1 MTNGVDDR
9 AGNDFIGLVQVS
21 LTKGDAV
28 PTYLYDADRS
38 KYEDIYD
45 FTEDTYDLTALNPT
59 GVIYEAHLGALT
71 PSWGYFYGTNKAIR
85 EKCAV
90 TVSVKEGS
98 AFYLDFAFRPDRL
111 KMFAGMDYDVKLLFS
126 SDMVNWTDVTSK
138 YVTYAPSFGDLNTSR
153 RFEIDAL
160 PSGVK
165 YVKVEYPHDHD
176 MRGDMTAYGTVT
188 DLLGNDNCG
197 IKRIY
202 FTADDHTNFEHE
214 IQHGYYIEEFGDD
227 FPENVTE
234 DVAKVFGFYDYT
246 KNAFKI
252 HDYTD
257 SEANDGRVAIK
268 ENYLY
273 NKEKIDNPYIVYNV
287 VPGTEFYMKVAT
299 SSGPSRLSIMPTA
312 RMKLFA
318 SETGEDGTWKEITKY
333 FYSDVANNSMTQYYV
348 NNVGE
353 KTNFIK
359 IVYPNDGDLVAQGKA
374 EGTSGADFFTLKE
387 VKATLVNYDPTWEET
402 FEKVDFSKP
411 DTDNNV
417 DNNNVVVNAFNWLWV
432 IIPAAAVLVLA
443 AAAVVIFIIIK
454 KKKTTNQ

>member
-1 MTNGVDDR
+1 
-9 AGNDFIGLVQVS
+9 
-21 LTKGDAV
+21 
-28 PTYLYDADRS
+28 
-38 KYEDIYD
+38 
-45 FTEDTYDLTALNPT
+45 
-59 GVIYEAHLGALT
+59 
-71 PSWGYFYGTNKAIR
+71 
-85 EKCAV
+85 
-90 TVSVKEGS
+90 
-98 AFYLDFAFRPDRL
+98 
-111 KMFAGMDYDVKLLFS
+111 
-126 SDMVNWTDVTSK
+126 
-138 YVTYAPSFGDLNTSR
+138 
-153 RFEIDAL
+153 
-160 PSGVK
+160 
-165 YVKVEYPHDHD
+165 
-176 MRGDMTAYGTVT
+176 
-188 DLLGNDNCG
+188 
-197 IKRIY
+197 
-202 FTADDHTNFEHE
+202 
-214 IQHGYYIEEFGDD
+214 
-227 FPENVTE
+227 
-234 DVAKVFGFYDYT
+234 
-246 KNAFKI
+246 
-252 HDYTD
+252 
-257 SEANDGRVAIK
+257 
-268 ENYLY
+268 
-273 NKEKIDNPYIVYNV
+273 
-287 VPGTEFYMKVAT
+287 MKVAT

-454 KKKTTNQ
+454 KKKSADQ